1 MIVQIN
7 SIMIFQMISQMMIIV
22 FMIMTLIVIMI
33 FLLMMIV
40 IMMIMMMVAM
50 SMLIMVFMKFTIM
63 IMMIMMMIRQPML
76 KSLYTYTWTNFR
88 MIFDSELA
96 SDIPWMPA
104 LFREHFTIFFNS
116 YLSCC
121 CLFWA
126 HNCSNTQQIIFSQ
139 KRLLE
144 LLIFNQEIP
153 TPVAYSN
160 KVPS

>member
-7 SIMIFQMISQMMIIV
+7 SIMIFQVISQMMIIV

-33 FLLMMIV
+33 FLIMMIV

-104 LFREHFTIFFNS
+104 LFREHFTIFFNCMRFFFNRITA
-116 YLSCC
+116 LD
-121 CLFWA
+121 LFKKLQ
-126 HNCSNTQQIIFSQ
+126 NIFIGND
-139 KRLLE
+139 LLMKN
-144 LLIFNQEIP
+144 L
-153 TPVAYSN
+153 T
-160 KVPS
+160 